1 MQTLKP
7 VKLKHSRPIKFRKRR
22 GKEVINDDGDVVFLP
37 KFTSDSDRLR
47 WGGVLDKN
55 IQTYNMWFRFLKLA
69 LELQDQGATLI
80 VKRNMK
86 KGSSRANDIVRKV
99 KVDESKYIG
108 WDIEQ
113 VRTVPFRDWWRTHR
127 HLFLDEGI
135 QVLKPGEKV
144 GNETDYLYVKI
155 NTRRRIRD
163 INAAL
168 RKQIGEKAFK
178 HESQSK
184 FKIHG
189 KPRPLQLQNRYNALL
204 LKLEGEL
211 SDKEIVDFKK
221 GHLRASDNRIKDGY
235 ATKRASK
242 KGDMGIETH
251 YGRIMF
257 GLISGNERIL
267 GAKEILLN
275 VCDGY
280 FVSHPDK
287 PKNRKRSAKK

>member
-1 MQTLKP
+1 MQTIKP
-7 VKLKHSRPIKFRKRR
+7 VTLVRNRPIKFRKRR
-22 GKEVINDDGDVVFLP
+22 DKEVVNDSGDVLFVP

-47 WGGVLDKN
+47 WGGILDKN

-86 KGSSRANDIVRKV
+86 KGSTKANDVVRKI
-99 KVDESKYIG
+99 KVDERKYVG
-108 WDIEQ
+108 WDLEQ
-113 VRTVPFRDWWRTHR
+113 VRTSPFRNWWKTHR

-144 GNETDYLYVKI
+144 GDETGYIYVKI

-168 RKQIGEKAFK
+168 RKQIGEKTSK

-184 FKIHG
+184 FKVHG
-189 KPRPLQLQNRYNALL
+189 KPRPLQLQNRYNALI

-211 SDKEIVDFKK
+211 TDKQIIDFKNK
-221 GHLRASDNRIKDGY
+221 HLRAADKRLKNGY
-235 ATKRASK
+235 KTRYAVKEGST
-242 KGDMGIETH
+242 DTH

-267 GAKEILLN
+267 GAKQILLN

-280 FVSHPDK
+280 FLSRPDE
-287 PKNRKRSAKK
+287 KKSKT